1 MRRSTLRAADAL
13 RFTSRAAAYF
23 SAPGCVIFPNTA
35 MLCIARQGFLRGT
48 RIALN
53 PCRRALRNHATRKS
67 MKKAMKILLAV
78 DGSEASLAA
87 VEEAARTPWPEGSV
101 VRIVSATEVPF
112 PTQQWAAPMP
122 AGSYE
127 EWDRIFEERSVENTA
142 QAMARFG
149 EVAGAQTEARA
160 KTLKGDPKI
169 AILDEA
175 EHWGADLIF
184 VGTHGYNALER
195 LWLGSVSRAVAS
207 HAKCSVEIARRRK
220 VQGVDGKAMR
230 ILLAV
235 DGSEFG
241 DAAVEEIA
249 TRPWPPGSE
258 VHVISVIHLPFTP
271 TPETWALPDSYYSQL
286 EKAGREMA
294 ESVINRA
301 VSRLRESDAER
312 ETPLTLTSE
321 AIVGRPAETIIE
333 MAKKCG
339 ADLVALGS
347 HGRRGFTRF
356 LLGSVSYAVASH
368 APCSVEIVR
377 KSILHE
383 GEK

>member
-1 MRRSTLRAADAL
+1 
-13 RFTSRAAAYF
+13 
-23 SAPGCVIFPNTA
+23 
-35 MLCIARQGFLRGT
+35 LRGIG
-48 RIALN
+48 IAIKKR
-53 PCRRALRNHATRKS
+53 RRALHGHATRKS
-67 MKKAMKILLAV
+67 MRKAMKVLLAV
-78 DGSEASLAA
+78 DGSEYGLAA
-87 VEEAARTPWPEGSV
+87 VEEAARTPWPAGSV
-101 VRIVSATEVPF
+101 IRIVSVADIPMLATTWVM
-112 PTQQWAAPMP
+112 PMP
-122 AGSYE
+122 VGNRN
-127 EWDRIFEERSVENTA
+127 EWERIFEERSVENTA

-149 EVAGAQTEARA
+149 EIAGAQTEVTA
-160 KTLKGDPKI
+160 KTLNGDPKI

-175 EHWGADLIF
+175 ERWGADLIV

-220 VQGVDGKAMR
+220 AQGADGKAMR

-249 TRPWPPGSE
+249 ARPWPPGSE
-258 VHVISVIHLPFTP
+258 VHVISVNHLPLTP
-271 TPETWALPDSYYSQL
+271 TPETCALPESYYSQL
-286 EKAGREMA
+286 EKVGRELA
-294 ESVINRA
+294 GSAINRA
-301 VSRLRESDAER
+301 ISRLRDSNTER

-321 AIVGRPAETIIE
+321 AIVGQPAETIIGT
-333 MAKKCG
+333 AKKWG

-347 HGRRGFTRF
+347 HGHRGLTRF

-377 KSILHE
+377 KSIVQE

>member
-1 MRRSTLRAADAL
+1 
-13 RFTSRAAAYF
+13 
-23 SAPGCVIFPNTA
+23 
-35 MLCIARQGFLRGT
+35 
-48 RIALN
+48 
-53 PCRRALRNHATRKS
+53 
-67 MKKAMKILLAV
+67 MKILLAV

-87 VEEAARTPWPEGSV
+87 VEEAARTPWPEGSS
-101 VRIVSATEVPF
+101 VRIVSVTDIPF

-122 AGSYE
+122 TGSYE
-127 EWDRIFEERSVENTA
+127 EWERIFEERSVENTA

-149 EVAGAQTEARA
+149 EIAGAQTEMVA

-175 EHWGADLIF
+175 ERWGADLIV

-220 VQGVDGKAMR
+220 AQGADGKAMR

-235 DGSEFG
+235 DGSEFS
-241 DAAVEEIA
+241 DAAVEEVA
-249 TRPWPPGSE
+249 NRPWPPGSE
-258 VHVISVIHLPFTP
+258 VQVISAIHLPFEP
-271 TPETWALPDSYYSQL
+271 GPEVWALPESHYFKL
-286 EKAGREMA
+286 ENAERERAGSA
-294 ESVINRA
+294 INRA
-301 VSRLRESDAER
+301 IARLREGDAER

-333 MAKKCG
+333 TAQKWG

-347 HGRRGFTRF
+347 HGYRGFTRF
-356 LLGSVSYAVASH
+356 LLGSISYAVASH

-377 KSILHE
+377 KPML
-383 GEK
+383 

>member
-1 MRRSTLRAADAL
+1 MRK
-13 RFTSRAAAYF
+13 
-23 SAPGCVIFPNTA
+23 P
-35 MLCIARQGFLRGT
+35 
-48 RIALN
+48 
-53 PCRRALRNHATRKS
+53 
-67 MKKAMKILLAV
+67 MKILLAV
-78 DGSEASLAA
+78 DGSEAGLAA
-87 VEEAARTPWPEGSV
+87 VEEAARTPWSEGST
-101 VRIVSATEVPF
+101 VRIVSVTDIPF
-112 PTQQWAAPMP
+112 PTQQWAMPMP
-122 AGSYE
+122 TSSYE
-127 EWDRIFEERSVENTA
+127 EWERIFEERSVENTA

-149 EVAGAQTEARA
+149 EIAGARTEATAR
-160 KTLKGDPKI
+160 TLKGDPKI

-175 EHWGADLIF
+175 ERWGADLIV

-220 VQGVDGKAMR
+220 AQGAEGKAMR

-249 TRPWPPGSE
+249 NRPWPPGSE

-271 TPETWALPDSYYSQL
+271 TPETWALPDSYYSKL
-286 EKAGREMA
+286 EKAERELA
-294 ESVINRA
+294 GSAINRA
-301 VSRLRESDAER
+301 SSRLLDSNTER
-312 ETPLTLTSE
+312 EAPLILTSE
-321 AIVGRPAETIIE
+321 AIVGHAAETIIE
-333 MAKKCG
+333 TAKKWG

-347 HGRRGFTRF
+347 HGRRGFSRF

-368 APCSVEIVR
+368 APCSVEIVC
-377 KSILHE
+377 KSILKE